1 MSKIIMKTEKLSKVY
16 DNNTRA
22 LTDINLTI
30 KKGEWVTIMGPSG
43 SGKTTLLNIIGGL
56 DKPSGGEVIIGNTR
70 ITGLNSKG
78 LTQFRRENIG
88 FIFQQFHLVPYLT
101 ALENVMLAQ
110 YFHSLAVED
119 DAIVALERVGLAERL
134 THLPT
139 QMSGGEQQ
147 RVAVARALANEPE
160 ILLAD
165 EPTGNLDQKNGK
177 MVLDLLQS
185 LHDEG
190 HTIIMITHDM
200 NIAQRGERII
210 MLVDGKVSEDSRIK
224 ESGSKKIGKS
234 KISTKIPKQSIKA
247 TGG

>member
-1 MSKIIMKTEKLSKVY
+1 MTIPKSVIKIENLKKIYEN
-16 DNNTRA
+16 DTRA
-22 LTDINLTI
+22 LNGIMLKI
-30 KKGEWVTIMGPSG
+30 PKGEWFTIMGPSG

-56 DKPSGGEVIIGNTR
+56 DRPSDGRILINGTYITDLNTSQMAR
-70 ITGLNSKG
+70 
-78 LTQFRRENIG
+78 FRRENIG

-110 YFHSLAVED
+110 YFHSIAVED
-119 DAIVALERVGLAERL
+119 EAIEALKRVGLKERM

-165 EPTGNLDQKNGK
+165 EPTGNLDQKNGR
-177 MVLDLLQS
+177 MVLDLLKS

-190 HTIIMITHDM
+190 HTIVMITHDV
-200 NIAQRGERII
+200 NIAKRGERIVK
-210 MLVDGKVSEDSRIK
+210 LVDGRIVK
-224 ESGSKKIGKS
+224 D
-234 KISTKIPKQSIKA
+234 TVM
-247 TGG
+247 